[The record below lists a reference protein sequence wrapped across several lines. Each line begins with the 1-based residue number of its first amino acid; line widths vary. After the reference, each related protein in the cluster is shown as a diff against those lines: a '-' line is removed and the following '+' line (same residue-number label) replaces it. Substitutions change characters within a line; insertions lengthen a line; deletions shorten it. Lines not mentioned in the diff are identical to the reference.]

1 MSLFALQKTLGLLV
15 MPAGLLWLFLL
26 ASGGL
31 CLLRKQRLPA
41 LLFLLV
47 ALGYA
52 LAGNV
57 YLGAALM
64 ARLESGVPP
73 VEVAALAPFD
83 AVCVLGGGSQQD
95 PFGQPQANLSGD
107 RILLAARLWHAG
119 KARVLVASGMS
130 RDSLGAPR
138 NLGEETRALWR
149 SLGVPDTAILVVGE
163 PCWNTRDEILA
174 DRRLQLRFGWK
185 RVGLV
190 SSAWHLP
197 RALTLA
203 RRAGLDALPL
213 GADWRGRPH
222 PFQLQLMVPQAE
234 GFWDVQ
240 RACWEWLGRR
250 LGR

>member
-1 MSLFALQKTLGLLV
+1 MSGLALEKTVGLLG

-26 ASGGL
+26 ASAAF
-31 CLLRKQRLPA
+31 CLLRRQRLPA
-41 LLFLLV
+41 VLFLLV
-47 ALGYA
+47 AAGYA

-57 YLGAALM
+57 YLGSALM
-64 ARLESGVPP
+64 ARLEAGVPA
-73 VEVAALAPFD
+73 VDVAALAPFD

-95 PFGQPQANLSGD
+95 PFGGAQANLSGD
-107 RILLAARLWHAG
+107 RIVLAARLWHAG
-119 KARVLVASGMS
+119 KARLLVAGGRS
-130 RDSLGAPR
+130 RDSLGSPR
-138 NLGEETRALWR
+138 DLGQETRALWR
-149 SLGVPDTAILVVGE
+149 GLGVPDSAILVVDE

-174 DRRLQLRFGWK
+174 DRRLQLRHGWQ

-197 RALTLA
+197 RALALA
-203 RRAGLDALPL
+203 RRAGLDATPL

-222 PFQLQLMVPQAE
+222 PFQLQLLVPQQE
-234 GFWDVQ
+234 GFLDIQ

>member
-1 MSLFALQKTLGLLV
+1 MSVFPLEKTLGLLA
-15 MPAGLLWLFLL
+15 MPAGLLWLLLL
-26 ASGGL
+26 AAGAL

-41 LLFLLV
+41 LLFLLA

-57 YLGAALM
+57 YLGSALM
-64 ARLESGVPP
+64 ARLEAGVPR
-73 VEVAALAPFD
+73 VDVAAVTPFE

-95 PFGQPQANLSGD
+95 PFGQAQANLSGD
-107 RILLAARLWHAG
+107 RIVLAARLWHAG
-119 KARVLVASGMS
+119 KARLLVASGMS
-130 RDSLGAPR
+130 RDSLGGVR

-149 SLGVPDTAILVVGE
+149 GLGVPDTAILVVGE

-174 DRRLQLRFGWK
+174 DRRLQLRRGWR

-197 RALTLA
+197 RAMALA
-203 RRAGLDALPL
+203 KRAELDATPL

-222 PFQLQLMVPQAE
+222 PFQLQLLVPQQE
-234 GFWDVQ
+234 GFMDVQ

>member
-1 MSLFALQKTLGLLV
+1 VTFFALQKTLGLLL
-15 MPAGLLWLFLL
+15 MPAGLVWLFLL

-57 YLGAALM
+57 YLGTTLM
-64 ARLESGVPP
+64 ARLEAAVPP
-73 VEVAALAPFD
+73 VEVAAVAPFD

-107 RILLAARLWHAG
+107 RIVLAARLWHAG

-130 RDSLGAPR
+130 RDSLGASR
-138 NLGEETRALWR
+138 NLGEETRALWL
-149 SLGVPDTAILVVGE
+149 SLGVPEAAIRVVDE

-174 DRRLQLRFGWK
+174 DRRLQLRYGWK

-197 RALTLA
+197 RALALA
-203 RRAGLDALPL
+203 RKAGLDAAPL
-213 GADWRGRPH
+213 GSDWRGRPH
-222 PFQLQLMVPQAE
+222 PFQLQLLVPQAE

-250 LGR
+250 VGR